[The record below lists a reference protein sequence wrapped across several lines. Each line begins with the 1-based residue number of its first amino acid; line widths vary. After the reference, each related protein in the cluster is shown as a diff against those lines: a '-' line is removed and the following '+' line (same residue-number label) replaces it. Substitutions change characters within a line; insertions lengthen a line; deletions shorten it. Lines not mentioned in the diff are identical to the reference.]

1 MISGFQESIIF
12 RSLVQ
17 NIKEGNY
24 RDGVVCGL
32 GGGRG
37 WLCVCVCVCL
47 YDGY

>member
-12 RSLVQ
+12 RSLVR

-32 GGGRG
+32 GGGKGVVVCVR
-37 WLCVCVCVCL
+37 LCVFV
-47 YDGY
+47 